1 MILKRCNNYYLKNKT
16 TNMPLLKYIVYL
28 VLLTCTINKL
38 QAQNKGSIS
47 GTLIQNATPVE
58 FATINLYAANNITV
72 SIKNV
77 LSDSAGNFIINNI
90 NEGNYIL
97 TIHNIG
103 YTTVKKTIEIIT
115 LQPNTTDLKTV
126 VITTQKNIL
135 QKTTN
140 GFIVNAAANITQ
152 IGGTA
157 TDILRNTPTINV
169 DEDGAITIR
178 GKAPL
183 ILINGRNSTITNPNQ
198 IPASSIESIEIINNP
213 SAQYD
218 ANTEGGIVNIKL
230 KKNKQNGLHGAAAL
244 GIGVG
249 AKGRINSSFL
259 ASVKISKWNFSL
271 AYDNRFANRIRN
283 INANRTSFDI
293 PEKYFLTQYRNDN
306 RTDKLQSIRLN
317 IAYNI
322 NSKNSVEFEAIG
334 EKTGQDNDEDLLNTT
349 SSKTNVFYSKNSR
362 RSIEIEKEKVAE
374 LALNYER
381 KFTNKQILLTS
392 SISSSFN
399 YSTQNT
405 GITSQLFNQ
414 NNALLGLAQL
424 QQTNNIENGNVTNIK
439 IDFAHPIN
447 NTQNIELGYK
457 SIIRH
462 LDADFKS
469 LDEQNGQYIINYLVS
484 SAYLFNEAVHA
495 VYVQLNGFNGKKEN
509 PTFKYDIGLRA
520 EQVNN
525 TGKVYNTN
533 TVFKNQYLK
542 LFPSANIVYYTKHQA
557 FYKLSY
563 GRKINRPG
571 FGQLNPFIDVTDSLN
586 QHGGNPTLQP
596 ELINSVEFGFN
607 KDWQKISVYS
617 VLYYRNAT
625 NSIRQFT
632 TLQPNGIALAL
643 PQNFGTVE
651 TYGIE
656 NIITAKP
663 FIHYDVNFSIAVYQQ
678 NIKGN
683 AVGQAIANNVLSF
696 NTKLINNIVIGKG
709 GKLQIT
715 GIYNSPIALPQ
726 GKRMETYTADIG
738 FQQKFGK
745 GNSRIGIAITDVFNT
760 LQYGNI
766 LSGDNFKYDR
776 IGKVDSRAVLV
787 TFAYTFGTSFKEKLL
802 DNKFSN
808 D

>member
-1 MILKRCNNYYLKNKT
+1 MAFA
-16 TNMPLLKYIVYL
+16 VF
-28 VLLTCTINKL
+28 VVCTFFELN
-38 QAQNKGSIS
+38 AQSKGSIS
-47 GTLIQNATPVE
+47 GTLTHNNLPIE
-58 FATINLYAANNITV
+58 FANISLYAPNNNTV
-72 SIKNV
+72 PIKNV
-77 LSDSAGNFIINNI
+77 LSDAAGNFLISNI
-90 NEGNYIL
+90 NTGNYTLSIQIVGFIAITKAIIL
-97 TIHNIG
+97 TAEKPNNTLG
-103 YTTVKKTIEIIT
+103 NIT
-115 LQPNTTDLKTV
+115 LQANANDLKAV
-126 VITTQKNIL
+126 VITNQKNIIK
-135 QKTTN
+135 KTTN

-169 DEDGAITIR
+169 DEDGGITIR

-230 KKNKQNGLHGAAAL
+230 KKNKQNGIHGAAAI
-244 GIGVG
+244 GVGVG

-259 ASVKISKWNFSL
+259 ASIKTTKWNYTL

-283 INANRTSFDI
+283 INANRTSFYI
-293 PEKYFLTQYRNDN
+293 PEKYFLTQLRNDN
-306 RTDKLQSIRLN
+306 RTDKLQNIRLN

-322 NSKNSVEFEAIG
+322 NSKNSIELEAIG
-334 EKTGQDNDEDLLNTT
+334 EKTGQDNDEDLFNTT
-349 SSKTNVFYSKNSR
+349 ATKTNDFYSKNNR

-381 KFTNKQILLTS
+381 KFTNNQISLTS
-392 SISSSFN
+392 SFSSSFN

-405 GITSQLFNQ
+405 GITSQLLNQ
-414 NNALLGLAQL
+414 NNSLLGLAQL
-424 QQTNNIENGNVTNIK
+424 QQTTNYETGNVTNIK
-439 IDFAHPIN
+439 VDFAHPIS
-447 NTQNIELGYK
+447 NTKNIELGYK
-457 SIIRH
+457 AILRH

-469 LDEQNGQYIINYLVS
+469 LDEKNGQYIINPMVS
-484 SAYLFNEAVHA
+484 SAYLFNETVHA
-495 VYVQLNGFNGKKEN
+495 IYAQVNGFTGKKEN

-525 TGKVYNTN
+525 KGTVYNTN
-533 TVFKNQYLK
+533 TLFTNQYLS
-542 LFPSANIVYYTKHQA
+542 LFPSANIVYYAKHQT
-557 FYKLSY
+557 FYKFSY

-596 ELINSVEFGFN
+596 ELIHSLELGMN
-607 KDWQKISVYS
+607 KDWQKFSVYS

-625 NSIRQFT
+625 NSIRQFS
-632 TLQPNGIALAL
+632 TLLPNGVSLAL

-663 FIHYDVNFSIAVYQQ
+663 FLHYDVNVSFSVYQQ

-683 AVGQAIANNVLSF
+683 AVGQDITNNVLSF
-696 NTKLINNIVIGKG
+696 TTKWINNFVIGKG

-715 GIYNSPIALPQ
+715 GIYNSPMALPQ
-726 GKRMETYTADIG
+726 GKRIENYTADIG
-738 FQQKFGK
+738 FQQKFGQ

-760 LQYGNI
+760 LQYGNL
-766 LSGDNFKYDR
+766 LSAENFKYDR
-776 IGKVDSRAVLV
+776 FGKVDSRAILI

>member
-1 MILKRCNNYYLKNKT
+1 MAFA
-16 TNMPLLKYIVYL
+16 VL
-28 VLLTCTINKL
+28 VVCTFSELN
-38 QAQNKGSIS
+38 AQSKGTIS
-47 GTLIQNATPVE
+47 GTLTHNNLPIE
-58 FATINLYAANNITV
+58 FANISLYAPNNNTV
-72 SIKNV
+72 PIKNV
-77 LSDSAGNFIINNI
+77 LSDAAGNFLISNI
-90 NEGNYIL
+90 NTGSYTLSIQIVGFIAITKAIIL
-97 TIHNIG
+97 TAEKPNNTLG
-103 YTTVKKTIEIIT
+103 NIT
-115 LQPNTTDLKTV
+115 LQANANDLKAV
-126 VITTQKNIL
+126 VITNQKNIIK
-135 QKTTN
+135 KTTN

-230 KKNKQNGLHGAAAL
+230 KKNKQNGIHGAAAI
-244 GIGVG
+244 GVGVG

-259 ASVKISKWNFSL
+259 ASIKTTKWNYTL

-283 INANRTSFDI
+283 INANRTSFYI
-293 PEKYFLTQYRNDN
+293 PEKYFLTQLRNDN
-306 RTDKLQSIRLN
+306 RTDKLQNIRLN

-322 NSKNSVEFEAIG
+322 NSKNSIELEAIG
-334 EKTGQDNDEDLLNTT
+334 EKTGQDNDEDLFNTT
-349 SSKTNVFYSKNSR
+349 ATKTNDFYSKNNR

-381 KFTNKQILLTS
+381 KFTNNQISLTS
-392 SISSSFN
+392 SFSSSFN

-405 GITSQLFNQ
+405 GITSQLLNQ
-414 NNALLGLAQL
+414 NNSLLGLAQL
-424 QQTNNIENGNVTNIK
+424 QQTTNYETGNVTNIK
-439 IDFAHPIN
+439 VDFAHPIS
-447 NTQNIELGYK
+447 NTKNIELGYK
-457 SIIRH
+457 AILRH

-469 LDEQNGQYIINYLVS
+469 LDEKNGQYIINPMVS
-484 SAYLFNEAVHA
+484 SAYLFNETVHA
-495 VYVQLNGFNGKKEN
+495 IYAQVNGFTGKKEN

-525 TGKVYNTN
+525 KGTVYNTN
-533 TVFKNQYLK
+533 ALFTNQYLS
-542 LFPSANIVYYTKHQA
+542 LFPSANIVYYAKHQT
-557 FYKLSY
+557 FYKFSY

-596 ELINSVEFGFN
+596 ELIHSLELGMN
-607 KDWQKISVYS
+607 KDWQKFSVYS

-625 NSIRQFT
+625 NSIRQFS
-632 TLQPNGIALAL
+632 TLLPNGVSLAL

-663 FIHYDVNFSIAVYQQ
+663 FLHYDVNVSFSVYQQ

-683 AVGQAIANNVLSF
+683 AVGQDITNNVLSF
-696 NTKLINNIVIGKG
+696 TTKWINNFVIGKG

-715 GIYNSPIALPQ
+715 GIYNSPMALPQ
-726 GKRMETYTADIG
+726 GKRIENYTVDIG
-738 FQQKFGK
+738 FQQKFGQ

-760 LQYGNI
+760 LQYGNL
-766 LSGDNFKYDR
+766 LSAENFKYDR
-776 IGKVDSRAVLV
+776 FGKVDSRAILI

>member
-1 MILKRCNNYYLKNKT
+1 MAFA
-16 TNMPLLKYIVYL
+16 VL
-28 VLLTCTINKL
+28 VVCTFSELN
-38 QAQNKGSIS
+38 AQSKGTIS
-47 GTLIQNATPVE
+47 GTLTHNNLPIE
-58 FATINLYAANNITV
+58 FANISLYAPNNNTV
-72 SIKNV
+72 PIKNV
-77 LSDSAGNFIINNI
+77 LSDAAGNFLISNI
-90 NEGNYIL
+90 NTGNYTLSIQIVGFIAITKAIIL
-97 TIHNIG
+97 TAEKPNNTLG
-103 YTTVKKTIEIIT
+103 NIT
-115 LQPNTTDLKTV
+115 LQANANDLKAV
-126 VITTQKNIL
+126 VITNQKNIIK
-135 QKTTN
+135 KTTN

-230 KKNKQNGLHGAAAL
+230 KKNKQNGIHGAAAI
-244 GIGVG
+244 GVGVG

-259 ASVKISKWNFSL
+259 ASIKTTKWNYTL

-283 INANRTSFDI
+283 INANRTSFYI
-293 PEKYFLTQYRNDN
+293 PEKYFLTQLRNDN
-306 RTDKLQSIRLN
+306 RTDKLQNIRLN
-317 IAYNI
+317 IVYNI
-322 NSKNSVEFEAIG
+322 NSKNSIELEAIG
-334 EKTGQDNDEDLLNTT
+334 EKTGQDNDEDLFNTT
-349 SSKTNVFYSKNSR
+349 ATKTNDFYSKNNR

-381 KFTNKQILLTS
+381 KFTNNQISLTS
-392 SISSSFN
+392 SFSSSFN

-405 GITSQLFNQ
+405 GITSQLLNQ
-414 NNALLGLAQL
+414 NNSLLGLAQL
-424 QQTNNIENGNVTNIK
+424 QQTTNYETGNVTNIK
-439 IDFAHPIN
+439 VDFAHPIS
-447 NTQNIELGYK
+447 NTKNIELGYK
-457 SIIRH
+457 AILRH

-469 LDEQNGQYIINYLVS
+469 LDEKNGQYIINPMVS
-484 SAYLFNEAVHA
+484 SAYLFNETVHA
-495 VYVQLNGFNGKKEN
+495 IYAQVNGFTGKKEN

-525 TGKVYNTN
+525 KGTVYNTN
-533 TVFKNQYLK
+533 TLFTNQYLS
-542 LFPSANIVYYTKHQA
+542 LFPSANIVYYAKHQT
-557 FYKLSY
+557 FYKFSY

-596 ELINSVEFGFN
+596 ELIHSLELGMN
-607 KDWQKISVYS
+607 KDWQKLSVYS

-625 NSIRQFT
+625 NSIRQFS
-632 TLQPNGIALAL
+632 TLLPNGVSLAL

-663 FIHYDVNFSIAVYQQ
+663 FLHYDVNVSFSVYQQ

-683 AVGQAIANNVLSF
+683 AVGQDITNNVLSF
-696 NTKLINNIVIGKG
+696 TTKWINNFVIGKG

-715 GIYNSPIALPQ
+715 GIYNSPMALPQ
-726 GKRMETYTADIG
+726 GKRIENYTADIG
-738 FQQKFGK
+738 FQQKFGQ

-760 LQYGNI
+760 LQYGNL
-766 LSGDNFKYDR
+766 LSAENFKYDR
-776 IGKVDSRAVLV
+776 FGKVDSRAILI